1 MIGKTD
7 RNNLVDRSIS
17 YHRLY
22 TLLGVLSF
30 LSLLFFAFPSFAQ
43 QDEYIEE
50 IIVSVSVQGMGVTDM
65 PAIIDADSV
74 LLPVTELFDY
84 IRIKNES
91 TPGFDSIS
99 GFFISEDAKYVF
111 DVTNSRVLFAGK
123 TFQLTAKQL
132 VKTETGIYINTKYLG
147 EIFGLDTRFNF
158 RALLI
163 NIVPKMELPVVRE
176 ARLVTMRNNINR
188 LKGKMVADTTLPRSK
203 QFFRFG
209 MVDWSVITSQQF
221 RNDGNFQKEN
231 RLSLGVGA
239 MLIGGELNANL
250 NYSPEQPFD
259 NKRQYYM
266 WRKVN
271 NESKVV
277 RQVSAGKIATP
288 TTASIFAPI
297 IGAQVTN
304 RATTYRQAFGY
315 YTLTDITEPNWTVE
329 LYVNNALVDYTTADA
344 GGFFTFQVPLVYGS
358 SSVRLK
364 FYGPYGEVRSK
375 EENITVPYTFLPP
388 GELEYTA
395 SAGLVEDDSAT
406 QFSKAAFGY
415 GVSKKLTIG
424 AGTEYLTSVSSGH
437 TMPYITAT
445 TRVGTSLLFNGEY
458 THTVRTRGGISY
470 RFPSNLMFDALY
482 TKYADGQKAVN
493 TGATEE
499 RKLSVSTPVKGL
511 RFTAFTML
519 TVNQIVLP
527 VTKYT
532 NMEWLI
538 SGVVLGVGTNISTYG
553 VFVDRSDPFVYS
565 NFSFAFRLPRAY
577 TFNAQCQYEY
587 THGQFISA
595 RTLIEKRLFGRAY
608 FNLSYEKNFKSNL
621 NNFGLQLRYD
631 FSFTQIGAT
640 AFYSNKNVSL
650 LQSARGSIMV
660 DDHSGYIKPR
670 NNINVGRGGIVLAPF
685 LDMNCNGIYDAG
697 EPKVSGLKFRINVGR
712 VQPEDKD
719 TTIRVFDM
727 EPYSRCYVELN
738 RFSFDNIAWQI
749 HNKTISLMVEPNIFT
764 RIDIPVAVVAEA
776 SGMVY
781 LNRNNM
787 QRGQGQIYVCFYKND
802 SLVARILTEP
812 DGYFSYIGLSP
823 GSYVAAIDSQQMR
836 KVNMKASE
844 PHPFN
849 VLSNKDGDIIEG
861 LDFTL
866 ELLNK
871 EVPKKKEEE

>member
-1 MIGKTD
+1 MIGITD
-7 RNNLVDRSIS
+7 RQHLVERNTS

-22 TLLGVLSF
+22 ILWGVLPF
-30 LSLLFFAFPSFAQ
+30 LFLLFFARPVSAQ
-43 QDEYIEE
+43 QDGYVEE

-65 PAIIDADSV
+65 PAIIDGDST
-74 LLPVTELFDY
+74 LLPVSELFDY
-84 IRIKNES
+84 LRIKNES
-91 TPGFDSIS
+91 TPGFDTIS
-99 GFFISEDAKYVF
+99 GFFITEDARYIFDNKNSLVVF
-111 DVTNSRVLFAGK
+111 SGK
-123 TFQLTAKQL
+123 TYQLTPRQL
-132 VKTETGIYINTKYLG
+132 VNTETGIYINTKYLG

-163 NIVPKMELPVVRE
+163 SIVPKMELPVVRE

-188 LKGKMVADTTLPRSK
+188 LKGNLVADTTLPRSK
-203 QFFRFG
+203 QFFRLG
-209 MVDWSVITSQQF
+209 MVDWSVISSQQF
-221 RNDGNFQKEN
+221 RNDGNLQKEN
-231 RLSLGVGA
+231 RLSMGIGA
-239 MLIGGELNANL
+239 MLVGGELNANL
-250 NYSPEQPFD
+250 NYSPEQDFD

-271 NESKVV
+271 NESKIV
-277 RQVSAGKIATP
+277 RQVSVGKISTP
-288 TTASIFAPI
+288 TTASVFAPI
-297 IGAQVTN
+297 IGAQITN
-304 RATTYRQAFGY
+304 KSTTYRQAFGY

-329 LYVNNALVDYTTADA
+329 LYVNNALVDYATADA

-358 SSVRLK
+358 SSVKLK
-364 FYGPYGEVRSK
+364 FYGPFGEVRTK
-375 EENITVPYTFLPP
+375 EENISVPYTFLPP

-424 AGTEYLTSVSSGH
+424 AGTEYLTSVRSGN
-437 TMPYITAT
+437 TMPYVTAT
-445 TRVGTSLLFNGEY
+445 TRVGTSLLLNGEY
-458 THTVRTRGGISY
+458 THTVRSRAGISY
-470 RFPSNLMFDALY
+470 RFPSNLVFDALF

-532 NMEWLI
+532 NAEWLI
-538 SGVVLGVGTNISTYG
+538 SGVILGVGTNISTYG

-577 TFNAQCQYEY
+577 TLNTQFQYEY

-595 RTLIEKRLFGRAY
+595 RALVEKRLFGRAY

-621 NNFGLQLRYD
+621 NNLGLQLRYD
-631 FSFTQIGAT
+631 LSFTQIGAT

-650 LQSARGSIMV
+650 LQSARGSIMI
-660 DDHSGYIKPR
+660 DDHNGYVKTR
-670 NNINVGRGGIVLAPF
+670 NNVNVGKGGLVLSPF
-685 LDMNCNGIYDAG
+685 LDMNCNGKHDPG

-727 EPYSRCYVELN
+727 EPYSKCYIELN

-749 HNKTISLMVEPNIFT
+749 RNKTISLMVEPNVFT

-781 LNRNNM
+781 INRSNVK
-787 QRGQGQIYVCFYKND
+787 RGQGQIYVCFYRND
-802 SLVARILTEP
+802 SLVAKILTEP

-823 GSYVAAIDSQQMR
+823 GTYTAVIDSQQMK

-844 PHPFN
+844 PLIFN

-871 EVPKKKEEE
+871 EVPKKNEDE